1 MHVRFAYRDPHGT
14 VVAAELEHDLRE
26 RLPQTLR
33 RTPRGRLWELEAT
46 PPDVDRIE
54 YRFALTHRGGGAEL
68 VTDPENP
75 LRATAPFGDRSVLEL
90 PGYEAPT
97 WLDAK
102 PAAHAEAI
110 KLPSR
115 ILRASL
121 PALLWAHPEADE
133 RSPLL
138 VAHDG
143 PEYAKHSAL
152 LTLLPQ
158 LPPVRAALIAPVD
171 RNETYSASARYAH
184 ALVEEVLPALGPAP
198 RRIGLG
204 TSLGALALLHAHRR
218 HPESFDALLLQSG
231 SFFRRRD
238 VHERG
243 FPRFERIA
251 RFVGSVLSRRPER
264 TIPVTMLCGTVEE
277 NLDCNRALADAL
289 RRQGYDARF
298 GEFRD
303 AHNWVAWRDSLQP
316 HLQQL
321 LERT

>member
-26 RLPQTLR
+26 RLPRTLR
-33 RTPRGRLWELEAT
+33 RRPRGRLWELEAIR
-46 PPDVDRIE
+46 PDVDRIE
-54 YRFALTHRGGGAEL
+54 YRFALTHRDGRAEL
-68 VTDPENP
+68 VNDPENP
-75 LRATAPFGDRSVLEL
+75 IRATAPFGDRSVLEL
-90 PGYEAPT
+90 PGYVPPA

-102 PAAHAEAI
+102 PAENVEAVE
-110 KLPSR
+110 LPSR
-115 ILRASL
+115 TLRASL
-121 PALLWAHPEADE
+121 PALLWTHPEADE

-143 PEYAKHSAL
+143 PEYAEHSAL

-158 LPPVRAALIAPVD
+158 LRPVRAALIAPID
-171 RNETYSASARYAH
+171 RNETYSASARYTR
-184 ALVEEVLPALGPAP
+184 ALVEDVLPSLGPAP
-198 RRIGLG
+198 CRIGVG
-204 TSLGALALLHAHRR
+204 ASLGALALLHAHRR

-243 FPRFERIA
+243 FPRFERIS
-251 RFVGSVLSRRPER
+251 RFVGSVLARRSDRP
-264 TIPVTMLCGTVEE
+264 IPVTIICGTVEE

-289 RRQGYDARF
+289 RRQGYELRF

-303 AHNWVAWRDSLQP
+303 THNWVGWRDSFQP
-316 HLQQL
+316 YLQQL
-321 LERT
+321 LEHT